1 MRSRSFAASSV
12 QRSCISGGGPVACEV
27 LVQTGAHFFV
37 RKRLTAVDLRQ
48 TLLDFEHEPF
58 VVGDQARDRL
68 TNQVLKVVP
77 ALLSNPRVWPAIQ
90 RKA

>member
-58 VVGDQARDRL
+58 VVGDQARDASR
-68 TNQVLKVVP
+68 
-77 ALLSNPRVWPAIQ
+77 ARS
-90 RKA
+90 